1 MPVDD
6 ESAML
11 QAISTHKKYFCTL
24 DISQAYLHMPVDD
37 ESAMLQAIS
46 THKGTYKTSKE
57 LHVFFMTS
65 WIKDPLTKSCYTT
78 WKVFKRLRENNLHL
92 NKEKC
97 QFFVNSIT
105 YLGHKIDKDG
115 LHPLPDKVEAI
126 VNCSRPK
133 NVEEC
138 Q

>member
-1 MPVDD
+1 M
-6 ESAML
+6 SGG
-11 QAISTHKKYFCTL
+11 KYFCTL

-46 THKGTYKTSKE
+46 THKGTYKVKRLMFGIKIAPNVWQRFMDQLLVDIKGVACFFDDIMVQGSTYEE
-57 LHVFFMTS
+57 L
-65 WIKDPLTKSCYTT
+65 LYNLEA
-78 WKVFKRLRENNLHL
+78 VFKLLRENNLHL

-97 QFFVNSIT
+97 QFFENSIT

-115 LHPLPDKVEAI
+115 LHQ
-126 VNCSRPK
+126 
-133 NVEEC
+133 EC